1 MILKT
6 ITCNDPKPTAST
18 NPIAT
23 PMFSRSRSKLQGM
36 KRNILIPQTAKMFP
50 CSKQHAMIRHIITPT
65 LFLMKVFVKKS
76 GAATIRRIKT
86 AGNSS
91 QSAITAMTH
100 YWSLMKKRGIS
111 KLITKICVLLNI
123 HFLPIEV
130 NVTKKFSRQHF
141 LILLYFKLF
150 FLNV

>member
-91 QSAITAMTH
+91 QSEKCLGNKRCNTIAMKAIH
-100 YWSLMKKRGIS
+100 FPKSVLMMRKIKEGRLKKMNGMSSDVRMSVFQFARSNIS
-111 KLITKICVLLNI
+111 K
-123 HFLPIEV
+123 
-130 NVTKKFSRQHF
+130 
-141 LILLYFKLF
+141 
-150 FLNV
+150 